1 MNYREVYMRKH
12 TKALPVL
19 RGLWQCQR
27 GFTLI
32 ELMIVVAI
40 IGILAAIAFPSY
52 REHVARGQRAE
63 AKGALTEMAQWMERN
78 YTQSNAYTLQGDG
91 TTAVTTATTLPV
103 SQTPRDSLPK
113 TYNLNLSS
121 VASASFTVRAVPIT
135 GAAMASDKCG
145 TLTLDNTG
153 SKGITGGTSGTT
165 ASDCWSR

>member
-1 MNYREVYMRKH
+1 MYYIAVSMCKH

-19 RGLWQCQR
+19 RRLWQWQR

-78 YTQSNAYTLQGDG
+78 FTQSNAYTLQGDG
-91 TTAVTTATTLPV
+91 TTVVTTATTLPV

-113 TYNLNLSS
+113 TYN
-121 VASASFTVRAVPIT
+121 
-135 GAAMASDKCG
+135 
-145 TLTLDNTG
+145 
-153 SKGITGGTSGTT
+153 
-165 ASDCWSR
+165 